1 MFSSRHAILTGGETL
16 DEGGL
21 ASVGVDLG
29 EELGGGGKVG
39 GPAEPSGVA
48 SVHVH
53 VYANGS
59 ELDESVVHASE
70 VGRLRVGALRDAQV
84 GDQVGKRVGLND
96 GHDLGVGVFLDSLD
110 DLVNVVVLILV
121 NTIVVDEE
129 FTV

>member
-1 MFSSRHAILTGGETL
+1 M
-16 DEGGL
+16 
-21 ASVGVDLG
+21 ASVQIHGNTDRREGLDGV
-29 EELGGGGKVG
+29 VR
-39 GPAEPSGVA
+39 AF
-48 SVHVH
+48 
-53 VYANGS
+53 
-59 ELDESVVHASE
+59 E
-70 VGRLRVGALRDAQV
+70 VRGLSLLAVRVGQV